1 MNKCLKLIL
10 IFVFLHQIF
19 NIASKAEDITSEILN
34 IKADDSN
41 LLVDV
46 AKSYPKVKF
55 TRFENQNKI
64 LIEFLNSKYHEN
76 FNYGPETEENVL
88 NGLNFIRDFVA
99 VEEKNA
105 DGVGIVSI
113 VLSLKTKESR
123 VPILKSTV
131 GNLITITFNQT
142 DTEQSK
148 AQNPEEADISEMY
161 NQAVE
166 EQSKGNLEKAESIYN
181 DVIAKDKNFY
191 LAKYNLA
198 KIYIDKKKYEK
209 SLFLLEELIKNLNN
223 ASDKPENKNALLL
236 VQNTI
241 GTVYYFQDNFD
252 KAIKKFKE
260 ILKFD
265 SGFYKTYYNIA
276 LVYEKKKDLK
286 NAIKNLEK
294 TVNLEPKF
302 AHAYYHLG
310 VIELIR
316 KKKKAAIYDF
326 KKVLEIAPGT
336 AIAHISQKE
345 LDKLEK
351 K

>member
-1 MNKCLKLIL
+1 MYKYLKLIL
-10 IFVFLHQIF
+10 IFIFLLQNF
-19 NIASKAEDITSEILN
+19 TMSSKAEEITSEILN
-34 IKADDSN
+34 IRVDDNN
-41 LLVDV
+41 LLIDV
-46 AKSYPKVKF
+46 ARSYPKIKF
-55 TRFENQNKI
+55 TRFENQNKV
-64 LIEFLNSKYHEN
+64 LIEFLNSKYHKN

-99 VEEKNA
+99 IEEKNI
-105 DGVGIVSI
+105 DGIEIVSI
-113 VLSLKTKESR
+113 VLSLKSEESR

-131 GNLITITFNQT
+131 GNLITIAFNQT
-142 DTEQSK
+142 DKEQSQSQK
-148 AQNPEEADISEMY
+148 SEEVDISDMY

-166 EQSKGNLEKAESIYN
+166 EQTKGNLEKAESIYN

-198 KIYIDKKKYEK
+198 KIYIDKNKYDK
-209 SLFLLEELIKNLNN
+209 SLLLLEDLIKNLNN
-223 ASDKPENKNALLL
+223 VSDKPKNKNTLLL
-236 VQNTI
+236 IHNTVGI
-241 GTVYYFQDNFD
+241 VYYLQDNFD
-252 KAIKKFKE
+252 KAIKKFKS
-260 ILKFD
+260 ILKLD
-265 SGFYKTYYNIA
+265 PRFYKTYYNIA

-286 NAIKNLEK
+286 TAIKNFEK
-294 TVNLEPKF
+294 AIDLEPNF

-310 VIELIR
+310 VIELVR
-316 KKKKAAIYDF
+316 KKEKAAIYDF